1 MSTAF
6 YYRCRSVKNK
16 AAGFNPVTATGRV
29 PGPGAYHS
37 SLDSSVTHSVIQSDR
52 SAIVATT
59 MAPAIWRSQYR
70 TGCITQN
77 TPPSSHSQSG
87 RAMSAYISNLN
98 FCKARFF
105 FAGGAAIAVRNVRL
119 LTSIA
124 KVITRTHI
132 G

>member
-16 AAGFNPVTATGRV
+16 VAGFNPVTATGRV

-37 SLDSSVTHSVIQSDR
+37 LLVSDSVIQSDR

-70 TGCITQN
+70 TGCIAQN

-124 KVITRTHI
+124 KVITRTPI